1 MRCNLTDLV
10 NGHIIWVKL
19 DILKFG
25 LKTNGLYLLG
35 YRDELQ
41 LVGAWRTEPTYHK
54 HYYRGNECV
63 NS

>member
-35 YRDELQ
+35 MSHV
-41 LVGAWRTEPTYHK
+41 LVLAIASRSMAY
-54 HYYRGNECV
+54 
-63 NS
+63 

>member
-25 LKTNGLYLLG
+25 LKTNGLCLLG
-35 YRDELQ
+35 YRDDPYVPV
-41 LVGAWRTEPTYHK
+41 LVIASRSMAY
-54 HYYRGNECV
+54 
-63 NS
+63 

>member
-25 LKTNGLYLLG
+25 LKTNGLNLLG
-35 YRDELQ
+35 YRDEACT
-41 LVGAWRTEPTYHK
+41 GTSY
-54 HYYRGNECV
+54 
-63 NS
+63 S